1 MGNHVRIPCIYIP
14 LYSDGF
20 AAGRDEKIAQWK
32 KKQELSLMLGRELDT
47 YSQLHFSCF
56 TGTKLLQPQAK
67 FWQVANI
74 NPPQKDKSLGTKDLS
89 LILSPVYPQFWW
101 LISSLSVILLGLQ
114 IIYAFGSIFRFG
126 GKHILH
132 WLVKYPLIVKHG
144 WLEISL

>member
-1 MGNHVRIPCIYIP
+1 MFVFPVYTIVFWWLCSR
-14 LYSDGF
+14 
-20 AAGRDEKIAQWK
+20 AGWENCAMNK
-32 KKQELSLMLGRELDT
+32 KNQELSLMLGRELDT
-47 YSQLHFSCF
+47 YSQLHFSGF

-67 FWQVANI
+67 FWRVANI
-74 NPPQKDKSLGTKDLS
+74 NPSQKDKPFGTKDLS

-126 GKHILH
+126 GKHFLH

-144 WLEISL
+144 WLENSL